1 MNTRFFSKILF
12 ASVCAGALIYATGC
26 SRSHHF
32 HDKSGACAQC
42 SAPQPGHGQMGV
54 PQRPDVQ
61 RPQAVPGAGRMGRGM
76 MGRQGDQ
83 QGPAMAM
90 RGMGRGAQMGRM
102 GQDGQAGRGAQVG
115 RMGQD
120 GQAGR
125 GAQVGRMG
133 QDGQAGR
140 GAQVGR
146 MGQDGQAGG
155 PGRGLRGEGGAQLQR
170 FLQPRAIQELGLTD
184 KQVEQIR
191 KIAADVQQKSRE
203 ATERQRADQE
213 KLRSLMEAK
222 SPDTKAIMEQ
232 IDKQGRDMAAVRK
245 LQVGALLEARK
256 VLTPEQ
262 LEKASQLRSR
272 QEAMG
277 QAAATG
283 RREQATGGAQGRA
296 DRPNAAQP
304 RRERTRQ
311 QAGGANN

>member
-42 SAPQPGHGQMGV
+42 SALQPGHGQMGV

-102 GQDGQAGRGAQVG
+102 GQDGQTGRGAQ
-115 RMGQD
+115 M
-120 GQAGR
+120 
-125 GAQVGRMG
+125 GRMG

-213 KLRSLMEAK
+213 KLRSLMDAK

-262 LEKASQLRSR
+262 LEKASQLRPR